1 MNWLEQTKIV
11 VPYQGVNTDYLS
23 NLQTGIQMGKFKL
36 SSDTIFRTVRKRW
49 WLDFKIGSK
58 IVVHMPIYSTTSADY
73 YSNLKLV

>member
-23 NLQTGIQMGKFKL
+23 NLQTGIQIGKFKL
-36 SSDTIFRTVRKRW
+36 KFDRRFRTVRNRCW
-49 WLDFKIGSK
+49 VDFKIGSK

-73 YSNLKLV
+73 

>member
-23 NLQTGIQMGKFKL
+23 NLQTGIQIGKFKL
-36 SSDTIFRTVRKRW
+36 KFDRTFRTVRNRCW
-49 WLDFKIGSK
+49 VDFKIGSK

-73 YSNLKLV
+73 